1 MKKINFTI
9 VLLLVCMA
17 TFAQNLDRGYRGFA
31 EAGFAKGG
39 LKDATVLGAQNV
51 NRLNISTVHGYQFN
65 PRLYL
70 GGGFVN
76 HFYTEGHYAV
86 ALFANIRVDIL
97 QKAKTPFVDFRGG
110 HCYGDFADDL
120 DLEDGYLAFSAG
132 YRFNHCNF
140 SIGWEASPMEY
151 PKSETGKLPDAK
163 TAKIVANALM
173 IKFAFDWGARQ

>member
-1 MKKINFTI
+1 MKKISI
-9 VLLLVCMA
+9 ILVLMLIS
-17 TFAQNLDRGYRGFA
+17 FASFSQQLTHGYRGFI
-31 EAGFAKGG
+31 EAGICKGN
-39 LKDATVLGAQNV
+39 LPDATVWGPQNA
-51 NRLNISTVHGYQFN
+51 NRLNIGTVHGYQFN
-65 PRLYL
+65 PRFYL

-76 HFYTEGHYAV
+76 HIYTEGHYSV
-86 ALFANIRVDIL
+86 SLFANIRVDIL
-97 QKAKTPFVDFRGG
+97 EKDKTPFVDFRGG

-151 PKSETGKLPDAK
+151 SKSKTGKLPNAK
-163 TAKIVANALM
+163 TAKIVANALL